1 MAQVSIHNNGQR
13 VAKTTRAMD
22 VSITKELMRAYTMQ
36 ATFANTDQARAF
48 LTQDSLLEV
57 EGQLFDMTGYQMDS
71 GSTNTTQVSGEHVAY
86 RLNNYILPTG
96 YAFVGTVKQIAQD
109 ILNTAKDADN
119 KAAATEFSV
128 GTTGTTTTH
137 SFALENDMEV
147 TARSALFSLKAV
159 GVEVEFDN
167 FKLNFPVR
175 SGTGK
180 TKTFRF
186 GTDLCSFNRS
196 WDRDNGATYTA
207 AIADLQRLPGHEA
220 EAFDVGD
227 DVIIE
232 DAFIGDTTKKRVIS
246 YTKVLDHPEQ
256 DSITMGVFVR
266 DSSDQSISMQVEID
280 NSVHQGEQYS
290 NVSITHADGFKAE
303 NVGQNLRVLMNANDC
318 FAVQVKKGNEW
329 VTVNSLTVRGL
340 SASLIENMGYPGT
353 GAIIGKGP
361 ESGDGTGLFLYDD
374 YTKEQDVYFK
384 IWPTVDGNVTQE
396 IVRGKLNIIGANKK
410 VWAQMDESVLRAN
423 AFSGFD
429 SNYSGIVIGRK
440 DSSGSYPGLYLYDHK
455 SENMGYYLEIWPA
468 ANNNVVLQS
477 KRNGQI
483 ELQADKGTYSPS
495 LHAGNGVT
503 GWVSTADW
511 KLTITDGIITGLES
525 YQK

>member
-1 MAQVSIHNNGQR
+1 MAQVSIHNNGLR

-86 RLNNYILPTG
+86 RLNNYLLPPG

-109 ILNTAKDADN
+109 ILNTAKNMDG
-119 KAAATEFSV
+119 KAAAAEFSV
-128 GTTGTTTTH
+128 GTTTTTTGH
-137 SFALENDMEV
+137 SFALENDMEA
-147 TARSALFSLKAV
+147 TARSALFALKAV

-167 FKLNFPVR
+167 FTLNFPVR

-180 TKTFRF
+180 TKTFHF
-186 GTDLCSFNRS
+186 GVDLCSFGRS

-207 AIADLQRLPGHEA
+207 AIANLQRMPGHEA

-266 DSSDQSISMQVEID
+266 DSSDQSISMQVEVD

-290 NVSITHADGFKAE
+290 NVSITHTDGFKAE
-303 NVGQNLRVLMNANDC
+303 NVERNLRVLMNANDC
-318 FAVQVKKGNEW
+318 FTVQIKKGSEW
-329 VTVNSLTVRGL
+329 MTVNALTENGL
-340 SASLIENMGYPGT
+340 SASYVENMGFPGA

-361 ESGDGTGLFLYDD
+361 DSGDGAGLFLYDN
-374 YTKEQDVYFK
+374 YGQERDVYFK
-384 IWPTVDGNVTQE
+384 IWPTAGGDVTQE
-396 IVRGKLNIIGANKK
+396 VDRGKLHIVGADKK
-410 VWAQMDESVLRAN
+410 EWVQMDENSLRAN
-423 AFSGFD
+423 AISGFN

-440 DSSGSYPGLYLYDHK
+440 DSVGSYPGLYLYDHK
-455 SENMGYYLEIWPA
+455 SESMGYYLEIWPA

>member
-86 RLNNYILPTG
+86 RLNNYILPPG

-167 FKLNFPVR
+167 FALNFPVR

-207 AIADLQRLPGHEA
+207 AIADLQRLPGHEV

-227 DVIIE
+227 DVIVE

-266 DSSDQSISMQVEID
+266 DSSDQSISMQVETDGALQDI
-280 NSVHQGEQYS
+280 NNEMGTTVKQGERYS

-303 NVGQNLRVLMNANDC
+303 NVERNLRVLMNANDC

-329 VTVNSLTVRGL
+329 VTVNALTARGL
-340 SASLIENMGYPGT
+340 SASLIENVGYPGA

-361 ESGDGTGLFLYDD
+361 DSGDGAGLFLYDD
-374 YTKEQDVYFK
+374 RSQAQDIYFK
-384 IWPTVDGNVTQE
+384 VWPTAGGDTALNT
-396 IVRGKLNIIGANKK
+396 VRGKFLFVGSDKK
-410 VWAQMDESVLRAN
+410 TWAYLDAQN
-423 AFSGFD
+423 F
-429 SNYSGIVIGRK
+429 K
-440 DSSGSYPGLYLYDHK
+440 SSGGVS
-455 SENMGYYLEIWPA
+455 A
-468 ANNNVVLQS
+468 AGDIQTTGNIQA
-477 KRNGQI
+477 NG
-483 ELQADKGTYSPS
+483 T
-495 LHAGNGVT
+495 LHTAGGVT
-503 GWVSTADW
+503 TEGGIQGDSLYVNTTINGSSLQCRTVRATAAATGQVSGTGW
-511 KLTITDGIITGLES
+511 KLVIKDGIITEII
-525 YQK
+525 